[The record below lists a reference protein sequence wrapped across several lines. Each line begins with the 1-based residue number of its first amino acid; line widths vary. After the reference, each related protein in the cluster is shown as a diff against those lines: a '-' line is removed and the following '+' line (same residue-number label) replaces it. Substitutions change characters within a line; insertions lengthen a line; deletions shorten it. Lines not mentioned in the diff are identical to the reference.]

1 MTASDLAVACL
12 LVRAAPVESR
22 HDYLLDI
29 AGALIRAHQDAA
41 DRIHHAVA
49 QQILGKLYNK
59 AEGDRLLDETAAR
72 IARKDPAC
80 GWPRLVE
87 RIGEKR
93 ARSVA
98 HWLGFVPGEERPHRR
113 GTAAQPNEW
122 PDPGELP
129 SGLPAVE
136 PFDPVMLPE
145 RLRTWV
151 EDIAERMQ
159 APLDFPAIGAMTC
172 LGAAVGRRIA
182 IRPKEH
188 DDWTVVPNLWGGI
201 VGRPGLLK
209 TPALQEAC
217 GPLIRLEMAAKDEFK
232 RAQAEYEAQQ
242 RIDKQ
247 QKKLQDDKIAKD
259 LKTNR
264 DPKGILHDLLAE
276 GDADPQPVRHRYLV
290 NDSTIEKLGEILSQ
304 NPNGVLIF
312 RDELTGFLRQMER
325 DGHEQD
331 RAFYLE
337 AWNGTGRFTYDRIG
351 RGTIDI
357 EACCVSL
364 LGGIQP
370 GPLASYL
377 QAMAR
382 GGEGDDGLI
391 QRLQLMVWPDIP
403 KAWRNVDR
411 APDLTARRDVVRLFE
426 GVEDIVARAKTTMP
440 TPEELEPGQHKAEER
455 EEDPKRP
462 KSAIPYLRFDWEAQR
477 AFNAWREKLELRLR
491 DDSLHPAL
499 EAHLAKYRSLI
510 PSLAL
515 LFHIADA
522 RPDIELG
529 PVGIEAFDAAEAWS
543 DYLESHAKRVYNS
556 VIRAD
561 MWGARVLGQ
570 HIKKGDL
577 TSPFTL
583 RDVYRPCWAGLDGA
597 GAAEAAVEVLIGIDW
612 LCPEVPT
619 QGSQGGRPSPKYH
632 INPKVMGAPT

>member
-1 MTASDLAVACL
+1 M
-12 LVRAAPVESR
+12 
-22 HDYLLDI
+22 
-29 AGALIRAHQDAA
+29 
-41 DRIHHAVA
+41 
-49 QQILGKLYNK
+49 
-59 AEGDRLLDETAAR
+59 
-72 IARKDPAC
+72 
-80 GWPRLVE
+80 
-87 RIGEKR
+87 
-93 ARSVA
+93 
-98 HWLGFVPGEERPHRR
+98 
-113 GTAAQPNEW
+113 
-122 PDPGELP
+122 
-129 SGLPAVE
+129 
-136 PFDPVMLPE
+136 PVMLPA

-151 EDIAERMQ
+151 EDIVLRMQ
-159 APLDFPAIGAMTC
+159 APLDYAAIGAMTC

-188 DDWTVVPNLWGGI
+188 DDWTVVPNLWAAI
-201 VGRPGLLK
+201 IGRPAMMKSPTLK
-209 TPALQEAC
+209 EITR
-217 GPLIRLEMAAKDEFK
+217 PLVHLEMIGKEQHAKAMEDHE
-232 RAQAEYEAQQ
+232 EQQ
-242 RIDKQ
+242 RLAKA
-247 QKKLQDDKIAKD
+247 QKKVDDEKIAKALRKGETAVAESILQD
-259 LKTNR
+259 GPQENDPPTRRRYVVTNT
-264 DPKGILHDLLAE
+264 
-276 GDADPQPVRHRYLV
+276 
-290 NDSTIEKLGEILSQ
+290 TIEAMGIVLAA
-304 NPNGVLIF
+304 NPGGVLLH
-312 RDELTGFLRQMER
+312 RDELVGFFRSMDREGRQE
-325 DGHEQD
+325 D
-331 RAFYLE
+331 RSFYLE
-337 AWNGTGRFTYDRIG
+337 AWAGDSRYSHDRVG
-351 RGTIDI
+351 RGVLDI

-426 GVEDIVARAKTTMP
+426 GVEDIVARARTMMP
-440 TPEELEPGQHKAEER
+440 TPDELEPGQHKAEETDGTP
-455 EEDPKRP
+455 EEDPKRR
-462 KSAIPYLRFDWEAQR
+462 KAAIPYLRFDWEAQR
-477 AFNAWREKLELRLR
+477 AFNAWREKLEFRLR

-522 RPDIELG
+522 GPDIELG

-570 HIKKGDL
+570 HIRKGDL
-577 TSPFTL
+577 ASPFTL

-597 GAAEAAVEVLIGIDW
+597 GAAEAAVEVLIDLDW